1 MAIDEGYSRSEVLPP
16 NYLAQ
21 FYQGA
26 GEGVPG
32 IMPLLNQDLYNKM
45 QGFGVAGANPY
56 TYQGQR
62 IADFTPAQQ
71 EGMRLSAEGVGSY
84 SPYLDRS
91 EAITEGSL
99 ADATQGYDAGAQ
111 LFQGAVDRG
120 TAGIGEG
127 QEMLRGAVDLGAG
140 AMGAFRPEDIAP
152 FANQYTEDVVDQ
164 SLRDVTEK
172 MTSSDIFNRAMGL
185 NKGAGFGSRSGEQR
199 SQAIQDIGRGA
210 LKGIGSLRMGAQ
222 DRAADLAQSS
232 FNNQQARQADQARFM
247 GQSAGGLGAFG
258 GALGDLYGG
267 AGRDVSGMGFQMGQL
282 GANLGAQIGNIG
294 GAQQGLM
301 GTDIA
306 RLYGMGG
313 MQQGQDQR
321 GLDLDYGNFVGA
333 YNLPGQTIGQ
343 AGSMAT
349 GFAPAMGGTTLGQTS
364 TGRTTNPLMQAAG
377 TGIAAYGA
385 LKGGSGGQPQRRGWS
400 SSGRSDY
407 FGGRQGGGQG
417 GGQQQPSVDHM
428 GPRGLTADQLTPPI
442 GADNPNYRSGGQP
455 MPPQMLKYIDP
466 HKELIDTKY
475 SGQPMA
481 RPDWTPNQLIT
492 DQKQWTPRDEK
503 PQDTAYGPPKGW
515 TPQGGG
521 QPQDSGVWSGPGHE
535 AIQLPA
541 SFKQKQWGGV
551 TGRAR

>member
-1 MAIDEGYSRSEVLPP
+1 MAIDEGYTRSETLPP

-26 GEGVPG
+26 GQGVPG

-71 EGMRLSAEGVGSY
+71 EAMRLSSEGVGSY

-91 EAITEGSL
+91 EAITEGAL
-99 ADATQGYDAGAQ
+99 ADATQGYNTGSQ

-127 QEMLRGAVDLGAG
+127 QQMLRGAVDLGAG
-140 AMGAFRPEDIAP
+140 AMGAFRPEDIDQ
-152 FANQYTEDVVDQ
+152 FANKYTEDVVDQ
-164 SLRDVTEK
+164 SLSDVTER
-172 MTSSDIFNRAMGL
+172 MAGSDIFNRAMGL

-210 LKGIGSLRMGAQ
+210 LKGIGALRMGAQ
-222 DRAADLAQSS
+222 DRAANLAQSS
-232 FNNQQARQADQARFM
+232 FNNQQARQAEQARFM

-258 GALGDLYGG
+258 GALADLYGG

-282 GANLGAQIGNIG
+282 GGNLGAQIGNIG

-313 MQQGQDQR
+313 MQQGQGQR

-333 YNLPGQTIGQ
+333 YNLPGQVIGQ

-385 LKGGSGGQPQRRGWS
+385 LKGGNGG
-400 SSGRSDY
+400 Y
-407 FGGRQGGGQG
+407 
-417 GGQQQPSVDHM
+417 
-428 GPRGLTADQLTPPI
+428 
-442 GADNPNYRSGGQP
+442 
-455 MPPQMLKYIDP
+455 
-466 HKELIDTKY
+466 
-475 SGQPMA
+475 
-481 RPDWTPNQLIT
+481 T
-492 DQKQWTPRDEK
+492 DD
-503 PQDTAYGPPKGW
+503 
-515 TPQGGG
+515 
-521 QPQDSGVWSGPGHE
+521 
-535 AIQLPA
+535 
-541 SFKQKQWGGV
+541 
-551 TGRAR
+551 RARVNFGPENARNNR